1 MAAEAFEPADAGEPP
16 EVPDL
21 AALPPM
27 DVAAR
32 VGRLRAGLD
41 AAGCDALLVTHLV
54 NVRYLTGFT
63 GSAGLLLVTGDDLL
77 FVSDG
82 RYRDQAAEQLDAAG
96 VRARIEITGTEQ
108 RQVVALAVADAGVAR
123 LGLEADH
130 VTWAQQR
137 RYADEW
143 FTGAELVATS
153 AVVEQ
158 LRLVKDAGE
167 VARMEAAAAI
177 ADAALARVQPL
188 LWREPTEAEVA
199 LDLDTEM
206 RRLGASGPSFETIVA
221 AGPNGAKPHARPS
234 ARRIREGDLVVID
247 FGAVVD
253 GYCSDMTRTL
263 VVGEPTAD
271 QRRQWDVVAEAQ
283 QAGVDAVA
291 PGASTVAVDRAC
303 RSVIAAAGWGEAFL
317 HATGHGVGLDIHEA
331 PRVAATGDAT
341 LAAGN
346 VVTVEPGVYL
356 PEHGGVRIED
366 TLLVTTD
373 GCRALTRTP
382 KRAAV

>member
-1 MAAEAFEPADAGEPP
+1 
-16 EVPDL
+16 
-21 AALPPM
+21 
-27 DVAAR
+27 
-32 VGRLRAGLD
+32 
-41 AAGCDALLVTHLV
+41 
-54 NVRYLTGFT
+54 
-63 GSAGLLLVTGDDLL
+63 
-77 FVSDG
+77 
-82 RYRDQAAEQLDAAG
+82 
-96 VRARIEITGTEQ
+96 
-108 RQVVALAVADAGVAR
+108 
-123 LGLEADH
+123 
-130 VTWAQQR
+130 
-137 RYADEW
+137 
-143 FTGAELVATS
+143 
-153 AVVEQ
+153 
-158 LRLVKDAGE
+158 
-167 VARMEAAAAI
+167 
-177 ADAALARVQPL
+177 
-188 LWREPTEAEVA
+188 
-199 LDLDTEM
+199 
-206 RRLGASGPSFETIVA
+206 
-221 AGPNGAKPHARPS
+221 
-234 ARRIREGDLVVID
+234 
-247 FGAVVD
+247 
-253 GYCSDMTRTL
+253 MTRTL

-382 KRAAV
+382 KRAAA